1 MSDWY
6 QYIFKNI
13 LIMNILDI
21 VQKVKVLLDDPI
33 SIIDKEAL
41 YGGAKSYSSQT
52 DQTLNRLDFKIIHQ
66 KL

>member
-1 MSDWY
+1 
-6 QYIFKNI
+6 
-13 LIMNILDI
+13 MNILDI